1 MTMTTDIHNGSEL
14 ATDTPTRTNLL
25 RRLAEARSRYD
36 EELGWPVTIDV
47 RAGRLLM
54 LTGPVADVIT
64 MPATLGRLVLADLR
78 IAMLA
83 GPVVADPTGQWWM
96 FFTEPVRGAQAQL
109 AGELADEL
117 FKLDVTHIPT
127 GTYVVV
133 PTNLDG
139 ANTWPWVEHPKP
151 GHSMP
156 PWPAVVATAR
166 RNGRNPNNQTGTRP
180 NND

>member
-1 MTMTTDIHNGSEL
+1 MTIDSAHEL

-25 RRLAEARSRYD
+25 RRLAAARAQYD
-36 EELGWPVTIDV
+36 QQLGWPVTIDV
-47 RAGRLLM
+47 NPGRLLM

-64 MPATLGRLVLADLR
+64 MPAPLGRLVLADLR

-83 GPVVADPTGQWWM
+83 GPVVADPSGNWWM
-96 FFTEPVRGAQAQL
+96 FFTEPIRDDHAQL

-117 FKLDVTHIPT
+117 STLRVTHVPT
-127 GTYVVV
+127 GTYVVI

-139 ANTWPWVEHPKP
+139 PNTWPWVEHPKP
-151 GHSMP
+151 GRPMP

-166 RNGRNPNNQTGTRP
+166 RNGSRLAS
-180 NND
+180 